1 MAFLV
6 VKFTEIESRNSR
18 KIIESKKVVPGAGG
32 GVEGADV
39 ELV

>member
-18 KIIESKKVVPGAGG
+18 KIIESRMVGARSWGRSRG
-32 GVEGADV
+32 I
-39 ELV
+39 